1 MAFVRKK
8 VKTFKWP
15 VQVTEPSED
24 RPGEFDKFE
33 FTAVFKRIKLSELNS
48 LSEDSGLPLLK
59 KVMVGWEGIQDEEG
73 KDVLFSGKE
82 LEEFADDVD
91 WVKAVLGA
99 YTKTYEG
106 AESGN

>member
-33 FTAVFKRIKLSELNS
+33 FTAVFKRVKLSDL
-48 LSEDSGLPLLK
+48 
-59 KVMVGWEGIQDEEG
+59 
-73 KDVLFSGKE
+73 
-82 LEEFADDVD
+82 
-91 WVKAVLGA
+91 
-99 YTKTYEG
+99 
-106 AESGN
+106 

>member
-1 MAFVRKK
+1 
-8 VKTFKWP
+8 
-15 VQVTEPSED
+15 
-24 RPGEFDKFE
+24 
-33 FTAVFKRIKLSELNS
+33 
-48 LSEDSGLPLLK
+48 
-59 KVMVGWEGIQDEEG
+59 MVGWEGIQDEEG
-73 KDVLFSGKE
+73 KDVPFSSKE

>member
-15 VQVTEPSED
+15 VEVTEPSED

-48 LSEDSGLPLLK
+48 LSESSGLPLLK
-59 KVMVGWEGIQDEEG
+59 KVMVGWEGIQDEDG

-91 WVKAVLGA
+91 WVKSVLSA

>member
-59 KVMVGWEGIQDEEG
+59 KVMVGWEGIQDESG
-73 KDVLFSGKE
+73 KEVPFSTKE
-82 LEEFADDVD
+82 LEEFCEDVD
-91 WVKAVLGA
+91 WLKAVLNS
-99 YTKTYEG
+99 YTSTYGE
-106 AESGN
+106 AQAGN